1 MSVSNVQVKW
11 SEESTQEFIQL
22 RYKLRHLFNGKKH
35 QCERAYSRIVDELG
49 LTGMITAAQ
58 ARKKW
63 SNLLQKYMDIKAGC
77 STANEE
83 WLHFRL
89 LDQVVPLMK
98 KEKIEKVLPPAT
110 VDFVMKTE
118 AGTTKGS
125 PTENLSLDADGIV
138 PDENESRI
146 ESNPAEPPR
155 KRGRHRKAA
164 MRARNSWAGLE
175 EEDDLPTEMNLNGG
189 TTRTINTMSGLEPTL
204 PEMQTLHMLE
214 SCSSVLGNIRDSIA
228 THVETQARQMQ
239 TLQQTLESQGN
250 TIKELLSTITNQ
262 NSMIVSLLMK
272 LTNTAQPNIEVNY
285 TNDQLGNEDQQLQ
298 QSV

>member
-1 MSVSNVQVKW
+1 MNHNERFECA
-11 SEESTQEFIQL
+11 SEI
-22 RYKLRHLFNGKKH
+22 
-35 QCERAYSRIVDELG
+35 RIVDELG

-63 SNLLQKYMDIKAGC
+63 SNLLQKYM
-77 STANEE
+77 
-83 WLHFRL
+83 
-89 LDQVVPLMK
+89 VVPLMK